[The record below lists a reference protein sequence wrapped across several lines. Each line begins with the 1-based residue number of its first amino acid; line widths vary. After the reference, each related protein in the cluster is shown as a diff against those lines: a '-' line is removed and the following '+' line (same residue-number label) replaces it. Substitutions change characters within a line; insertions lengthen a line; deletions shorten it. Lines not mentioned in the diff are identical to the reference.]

1 MHSSKLS
8 SRFAYS
14 VTFSILGNKTNRDA
28 QRHIS
33 IYSRL
38 TLSSGDLLSK
48 EQLNT
53 ALPIFLDRLR
63 NEITRLTTVKSLS
76 LIAHSPLHIQLDQI
90 LGKFVLLGAWIAYSV
105 TPL

>member
-1 MHSSKLS
+1 MSVQGQPRGLEYKIAAVGRLDFFFYDASAENYFRSLL
-8 SRFAYS
+8 FYS
-14 VTFSILGNKTNRDA
+14 FPL
-28 QRHIS
+28 
-33 IYSRL
+33 
-38 TLSSGDLLSK
+38 GDLLSP

-90 LGKFVLLGAWIAYSV
+90 LGTNDGHVH
-105 TPL
+105 